1 MKRKGMDKM
10 KQTDWTHIGKLV
22 LIGAGTS
29 AVTGLVWAMLLG
41 WAAGREWLEPEGC
54 GLLTVLLTNG
64 VLFLMCWLT
73 ANRAGQSRLPV
84 SFAVAVVYWLLCL
97 ICKAL
102 VFSTETIA
110 VDWRMALPAAMA
122 VGAGLLASR
131 KKTRRR

>member
-1 MKRKGMDKM
+1 MKRKGMDRM

-22 LIGAGTS
+22 LIGAGIS
-29 AVTGLVWAMLLG
+29 AAAGLAWAMLLG
-41 WAAGREWLEPEGC
+41 WVASREWLEPEGC
-54 GLLTVLLTNG
+54 AMLVVLLTNG

-73 ANRAGQSRLPV
+73 ANQAGQSRLPV
-84 SFAVAVVYWLLCL
+84 SFAVAAVYWLLCL

-102 VFSTETIA
+102 AFSTGTIA
-110 VDWRMALPAAMA
+110 ADWRMALPLAAS